1 MDRLKGKTI
10 LIGKEPGQGRL
21 LVAIVGG
28 KTAVIGLPNSVPNS
42 VSRCKVA
49 ESVAH
54 AKIAVDQNGNMVLTN
69 MKSQNVTYV
78 NGSEIASKR
87 ILPTNT
93 VELGKDRFNINLSV
107 VIETAKKLVSITPG
121 GSGGNGGQGG
131 NSGNNGNGNT
141 TRKFNI
147 KHLEA
152 IYNDYHSKVIERQRK
167 QKKLGIWA
175 SCSMFFTIGGSAFA
189 ALANKMGMGETAQDY
204 LWILP
209 VVGFIVFF
217 ISMYMRIKDT
227 SIEDAD
233 ATNLEYTKRFV
244 CPNPDCGKF
253 LGNMPYELMK
263 TQYSMQCPYCKSE
276 FVEK

>member
-1 MDRLKGKTI
+1 MDRLKGQTI

-21 LVAIVGG
+21 LISVTG
-28 KTAVIGLPNSVPNS
+28 KTAAIGSPNSVPNS

-49 ESVAH
+49 EGVAH
-54 AKIAVDQNGNMVLTN
+54 AKITVDNNGNMILTN
-69 MKSQNVTYV
+69 MKPQNVTYV
-78 NGSEIASKR
+78 NGSEIATKHISPSNS
-87 ILPTNT
+87 I
-93 VELGKDRFNINLSV
+93 ELGIDRFSINLPL
-107 VIETAKKLVSITPG
+107 VIETAKKLGNITSNV
-121 GSGGNGGQGG
+121 SGGTNGQNGFA
-131 NSGNNGNGNT
+131 GNNNSAPAKK
-141 TRKFNI
+141 KFNI
-147 KHLEA
+147 KHLEVV
-152 IYNDYHSKVIERQRK
+152 YNDYHSKVLERQK
-167 QKKLGIWA
+167 NQKKLGILA
-175 SCSMFFTIGGSAFA
+175 SCSMFFTIGGGAVA
-189 ALANKMGMGETAQDY
+189 AVANKLEMGETAQEFM
-204 LWILP
+204 WILP
-209 VVGFIVFF
+209 VVGFVVFL

>member
-10 LIGKEPGQGRL
+10 LVGKEQGQGRL
-21 LVAIVGG
+21 LVAVQG
-28 KTAVIGLPNSVPNS
+28 KAAAIGSPGCVPNC
-42 VSRCKVA
+42 VSRCRPT
-49 ESVAH
+49 ENVAH
-54 AKIAVDQNGNMVLTN
+54 AKIAIDQNGNITLTN
-69 MKSQNVTYV
+69 MKDQNVTFV

-87 ILPTNT
+87 INQSNT
-93 VELGKDRFNINLSV
+93 VELGKDRFSV
-107 VIETAKKLVSITPG
+107 SIPLVLETAKKIIGVAPKPEPTKK
-121 GSGGNGGQGG
+121 
-131 NSGNNGNGNT
+131 
-141 TRKFNI
+141 KFNI

-152 IYNDYHSKVIERQRK
+152 VYNDYHKKVIERQRK
-167 QKKLGIWA
+167 QKKLGILA
-175 SCSMFFTIGGSAFA
+175 SCSMFFTIGGGAVA
-189 ALANKMGMGETAQDY
+189 AVANKLGMGDTAQDY
-204 LWILP
+204 LWVLP

-233 ATNLEYTKRFV
+233 ETNLEYTKRFV

>member
-21 LVAIVGG
+21 LVSVMG
-28 KTAVIGLPNSVPNS
+28 KTAAIGSPNSVPGS

-49 ESVAH
+49 EGVAH
-54 AKIAVDQNGNMVLTN
+54 VKIAIDQSGNMVMTN

-87 ILPTNT
+87 VLPSNT
-93 VELGKDRFNINLSV
+93 VELGKDHFKINLPV
-107 VIETAKKLVSITPG
+107 VIETAKKIVNV
-121 GSGGNGGQGG
+121 SGGNGGQGG
-131 NSGNNGNGNT
+131 NGGNSGNGGKPVSPVK
-141 TRKFNI
+141 KFNI

-167 QKKLGIWA
+167 QKKLGILA

-263 TQYSMQCPYCKSE
+263 TQYSMQCPYCKCE
-276 FVEK
+276 YVEK